1 MNRITDLG
9 RFVSTRDC
17 LHQIAE
23 HVVAKVRYETDGK
36 VGLTAFGGG
45 FATPLLPSGRRVLV
59 VADWLIVDD
68 VSTQLTSV
76 AAAARA
82 AGVEPGFPAE
92 LYPPATSFEPT
103 RSLDIDADSA
113 SALGEWFDFT
123 ASVLRDFATEVPE
136 GSPSELILWPEHF
149 DQAFFTEET
158 EESHC
163 ANYGASPG
171 DAGHPEPYLYVGPW
185 GVVTVDD
192 YWSATHFNGAV
203 LSHSN
208 LVDSTD
214 PREVALQFLRDG
226 RSLLLGIA

>member
-1 MNRITDLG
+1 MNQIADLG
-9 RFVSTRDC
+9 RFVSTRDG

-23 HVVAKVRYETDGK
+23 HVVAKVRYEADGK

-45 FATPLLPSGRRVLV
+45 FATPMLSGGRRVLV
-59 VADWLIVDD
+59 VADRLIVDD

-76 AAAARA
+76 AAAARV
-82 AGVEPGFPAE
+82 AGVEPGFPTD
-92 LYPPATSFEPT
+92 LYPPKTAFEPT
-103 RSLDIDADSA
+103 RSLDIDAASA

-136 GSPSELILWPEHF
+136 ASPSELILWPEHF
-149 DQAFFTEET
+149 DQAFFTEEA
-158 EESHC
+158 EQSHV

-185 GVVTVDD
+185 GAVTVDGF
-192 YWSATHFNGAV
+192 WNATHFNGAV
-203 LSHSN
+203 LSHST

-214 PREVALQFLRDG
+214 PREAALQFLRDG